1 MHAGAT
7 DPALL
12 RRARARR
19 LRGLY
24 ALTPETPDTEA
35 LVTAVAA
42 ALDGGAAAVQYRSK
56 HLAAALRAEQARALA
71 RVLAARGGVY
81 VVNDDPALA
90 RDVGADGVHLGED
103 DASIDSAREILG
115 PDRLIGVS
123 CYDDLARARDAVARG
138 ADYIAFGSF
147 FSSPTKPHA
156 RRADPTLLSRAQTL
170 GVPVVAIGGITSAN
184 AESLISAGADAV
196 AVISDVFGH
205 DDPGAIR
212 AAADAFARLFH
223 RVTRAHAT

>member
-1 MHAGAT
+1 MRSAAI
-7 DPALL
+7 DPAAL

-24 ALTPETPDTEA
+24 ALTPDLHDTAA
-35 LVTAVAA
+35 LVAAVIA

-56 HLAAALRAEQARALA
+56 HADPARRAEQARALA
-71 RVLAARGGVY
+71 RVLAARGGTY

-90 RDVGADGVHLGED
+90 REVDADGVHIGED
-103 DASIDSAREILG
+103 DGSIAAAREVLG

-123 CYDDLARARDAVARG
+123 CYDDLARARAAVEAG

-147 FSSPTKPHA
+147 FPSSTKPHA
-156 RRADPTLLSRAQTL
+156 RRADPALLARAQAL
-170 GVPVVAIGGITSAN
+170 GVPVVAIGGITAAN
-184 AESLISAGADAV
+184 ADTLFAAGADAV

-205 DDPGAIR
+205 DDTDAVRG
-212 AAADAFARLFH
+212 AADAIARVFH
-223 RVTRAHAT
+223 RVTQGNPT